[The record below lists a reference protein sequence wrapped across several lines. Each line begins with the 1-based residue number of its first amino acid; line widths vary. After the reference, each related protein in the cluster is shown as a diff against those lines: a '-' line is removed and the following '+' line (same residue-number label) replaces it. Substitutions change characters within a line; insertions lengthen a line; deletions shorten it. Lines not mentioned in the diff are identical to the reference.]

1 MKALKLILLATI
13 SHLAAGQSVDSEI
26 VNQLH
31 KKKFGWMITKKIDSL
46 ELVLEENLK
55 FVHSSGW
62 VQTKREL
69 LEDLKSGK
77 LNYSSVT
84 IDESTVSYNKQ
95 SAVVVG
101 KGTFKGITQDKTEFS
116 IKLIYTEVYVKSK
129 KQWKLVSRHA
139 SKL

>member
-1 MKALKLILLATI
+1 MKALHLILLATI

>member
-1 MKALKLILLATI
+1 MKALQLILLATI

>member
-1 MKALKLILLATI
+1 MKALQLILLATI
-13 SHLAAGQSVDSEI
+13 SHMAAGQSIDSEI